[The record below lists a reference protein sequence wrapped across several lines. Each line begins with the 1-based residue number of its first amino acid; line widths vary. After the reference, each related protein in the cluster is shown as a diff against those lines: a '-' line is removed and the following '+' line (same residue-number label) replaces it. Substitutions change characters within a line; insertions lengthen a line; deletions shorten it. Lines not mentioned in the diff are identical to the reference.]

1 MTATWREAKAPQA
14 GAHGSRGSSSHRVE
28 QEERLQQTG
37 PWCSRQELQAPS
49 PHRQLLM
56 RKGCPKEAAV
66 GGCAMTGR
74 NRWKGSFRPIHGR
87 GVAATGRRSWRLSA
101 HHRLVLLPSSRSA
114 SAFSSLRAAHPP
126 TSHSSSPSIPRVPRV
141 GPLRPLVGRRC
152 RRPSR
157 IKGPACLG
165 RSVPIQIPMP
175 WRYVSCPFCHLASK
189 PGSV

>member
-114 SAFSSLRAAHPP
+114 SAFSSLRAAHPV
-126 TSHSSSPSIPRVPRV
+126 TVR
-141 GPLRPLVGRRC
+141 
-152 RRPSR
+152 RRPSPESPSR
-157 IKGPACLG
+157 SPRSPPAAGWTTMPSTLENQG
-165 RSVPIQIPMP
+165 TSMP
-175 WRYVSCPFCHLASK
+175 W
-189 PGSV
+189 